1 MNRYLAEVIGT
12 FGLIFAGCGAVVIN
26 QQTGGDITHVGVA
39 LTWGMIVMAM
49 IYALGD
55 VSGAHMNPAVTVA
68 FWTAGRF
75 SARDVVPYIGAQCL
89 GSIAACVV
97 LRILFSENEMLGAT
111 IPRDT
116 WWQSFVL
123 EFLLTFF
130 LMFVVLNVS
139 TGAKEK
145 GIMAGAAIGAVVGL
159 EAMFAGPICG
169 ASMNPARSLGPALVS
184 GHLEF
189 LWIYLTATTAGAIF
203 AVPMHRAVYHGV
215 GTASSEDPDRS
226 ATKEV

>member
-12 FGLIFAGCGAVVIN
+12 FGLVFAGCGAVVVN
-26 QQTGGDITHVGVA
+26 QLNDDVITHCGVA
-39 LTWGMIVMAM
+39 LTWGFIVMAM

-55 VSGAHMNPAVTVA
+55 VSGAHMNPAVTIS
-68 FWTAGRF
+68 FWSAGRF
-75 SARDVVPYIGAQCL
+75 AFKDVVPYIGAQCL

-97 LRILFSENEMLGAT
+97 LRILFSEHEMLGAT
-111 IPRDT
+111 IPSGS

-159 EAMFAGPICG
+159 EAMFAGPVCG

-184 GHLEF
+184 GHLEY
-189 LWIYLTATTAGAIF
+189 LWIYLIATTAGALF
-203 AVPMHRAVYHGV
+203 AIPMHRAVYSGV
-215 GTASSEDPDRS
+215 DIAADEPQ
-226 ATKEV
+226 